1 MHNPMFICERYYVA
15 TELQRGNPMLNST
28 QIDRLR
34 EQGARCRHLAQTASD
49 EEVAAV
55 LREIADEIDQALQLL
70 TD

>member
-1 MHNPMFICERYYVA
+1 
-15 TELQRGNPMLNST
+15 MLNST